1 MKSIKDRG
9 QTGPATVVIQGLGVG
24 MLSCVP
30 PVMVLV
36 VTILSCAAIRGEYGV
51 AIAAVGSKYDEES
64 EELWTRKK

>member
-36 VTILSCAAIRGEYGV
+36 VAILSCTAISGEYGV
-51 AIAAVGSKYDEES
+51 AIAAVGSKYDDES
-64 EELWTRKK
+64 EELWTREK